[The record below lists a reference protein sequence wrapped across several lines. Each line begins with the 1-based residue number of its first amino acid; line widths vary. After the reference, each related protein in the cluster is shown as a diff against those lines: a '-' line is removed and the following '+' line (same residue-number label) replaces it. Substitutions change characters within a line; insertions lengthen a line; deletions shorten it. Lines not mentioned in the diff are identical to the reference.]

1 MDPRRGRW
9 RTSLWKGHSRAQTRH
24 WLGEQIKEGDAPG
37 GPRPRISGQG
47 FGGDPAQPQDLDR
60 HRGKYVLKCIQGEAA
75 RACAALALGRHRHT
89 SPPLT
94 GTPSTPKEC
103 LQNITRHKVTI

>member
-47 FGGDPAQPQDLDR
+47 FGGDPAQPQDRTDTAANTSSSASKAR
-60 HRGKYVLKCIQGEAA
+60 RPGPVL
-75 RACAALALGRHRHT
+75 R
-89 SPPLT
+89 
-94 GTPSTPKEC
+94 
-103 LQNITRHKVTI
+103 